1 MSMFTRFAAVLGGA
15 LLILATAAAQADY
28 VDPPSRVARLSH
40 VRGELSFSPAGE
52 DEWVD
57 ATRNRPLI
65 RGDRLWAGRG
75 GRAELQAGNATF
87 RIDEGTSF
95 QILNLDDRT
104 AQVEITQG
112 TLNLRVRRI
121 YEDQIFEVDT
131 PTLAFV
137 VSRPGEYRIDVDPR
151 SNHTTVAVWDGGGE
165 AHGEQANFRI
175 REGEAIRFYDTRLQ
189 DYEVFDIPRPDDFD
203 RFCMERDERAERS
216 VSRRYVSE
224 DLIGYSD
231 LDEYGSWSEV
241 TEYGNVWFPS
251 RVAVDWAP
259 YRDGHWIWQ
268 DPWGWTWVDDSDWGF
283 APFHYGR
290 WVNVRSRWGWI
301 PGPVAVRPVY
311 APALVAFVGG
321 PNFSVGINVGRPIGW
336 FPLGPRE
343 VYVPPYRASRNYFTN
358 VNVTNTVINNTYIT
372 NIYNDYSSGRN
383 RVSVNYHNRGVA
395 GAITAVSS
403 DAFVNSRSVRQQMIT
418 LDRQAAVRAEV
429 TQMAALAPTAR
440 SVVGSGRVS
449 SAPPQRGVF
458 DRAVVARS
466 APPQSIVPFA
476 DRQAALQRQPGRG
489 LGLDAMQSLQRTPRA
504 GAPDVSE
511 RVRVVG
517 DGGRANVR
525 SADGERL
532 ERGTA
537 MPGRDGGRVAQPR
550 EGMPTDRGPGERTPA
565 DRGRSE
571 RQPMDRGPGERAPVD
586 RGPPQRRDGTLAPPE
601 RDFTRPGGRGENND
615 RPVSNDRTAP
625 SREPSSGRF
634 ERPARQPREDNV
646 REAPAQRE
654 IRQPIQREERNE
666 RPAPQ
671 ERFERPPV
679 RERSERVPPQERN
692 ERQPIQRDESSP
704 RFERREP
711 VQREPRQERP
721 VVREERIER
730 PAPQE
735 RIERAPPQERIE
747 RQPIQRSEPSPR
759 VERREAPPQRSEPA
773 PRVEAPQRAE
783 PPPRAAPVERA
794 PPPQR
799 MERSAPPQERSA
811 PPQERRDNDGERG
824 GRKDGDERRARDR

>member
-15 LLILATAAAQADY
+15 LLVLATATAQAEY

-52 DEWVD
+52 DNWVD

-203 RFCMERDERAERS
+203 RFCMDRDERADRS

-231 LDEYGSWSEV
+231 LDEYGSWTEV

-268 DPWGWTWVDDSDWGF
+268 DPWGWTWVDDADWGF

-372 NIYNDYSSGRN
+372 NVYNDYSSGRN
-383 RVSVNYHNRGVA
+383 HVSVNYHNRGVA

-440 SVVGSGRVS
+440 SVVGASRVS

-466 APPQSIVPFA
+466 APPQSIVSFA
-476 DRQAALQRQPGRG
+476 DRQATLQRQPGRG
-489 LGLDAMQSLQRTPRA
+489 LGLDAMQSLQRAPRA
-504 GAPDVSE
+504 GGPDVSQ

-525 SADGERL
+525 SVDGERL
-532 ERGTA
+532 ERGNA
-537 MPGRDGGRVAQPR
+537 VSGRDGGRMAQPR
-550 EGMPTDRGPGERTPA
+550 DGMPAGRDTGDRGP
-565 DRGRSE
+565 
-571 RQPMDRGPGERAPVD
+571 MDRSPGERSPLD
-586 RGPPQRRDGTLAPPE
+586 RGPPQRRDGTLTPPE
-601 RDFTRPGGRGENND
+601 REFTRPGGRGEIND
-615 RPVSNDRTAP
+615 RPVSRDRDGP
-625 SREPSSGRF
+625 GSREPSSGRF
-634 ERPARQPREDNV
+634 ERPSQPREDNV
-646 REAPAQRE
+646 RQAPVQRE
-654 IRQPIQREERNE
+654 FRQPVTREERNE
-666 RPAPQ
+666 RAAPQ

-679 RERSERVPPQERN
+679 QERSEREPV
-692 ERQPIQRDESSP
+692 QRGESSP

-711 VQREPRQERP
+711 VQREQREDRP
-721 VVREERIER
+721 AMREERIER
-730 PAPQE
+730 APQQRVERAAPQE
-735 RIERAPPQERIE
+735 RIEREPV
-747 RQPIQRSEPSPR
+747 QRSEPSPR
-759 VERREAPPQRSEPA
+759 FERREAPPQRSEPA
-773 PRVEAPQRAE
+773 PRFEAPQRAE

-799 MERSAPPQERSA
+799 AERSAPPQERSA
-811 PPQERRDNDGERG
+811 PPQERRDNDGDRG
-824 GRKDGDERRARDR
+824 GRNGGDERRARDR